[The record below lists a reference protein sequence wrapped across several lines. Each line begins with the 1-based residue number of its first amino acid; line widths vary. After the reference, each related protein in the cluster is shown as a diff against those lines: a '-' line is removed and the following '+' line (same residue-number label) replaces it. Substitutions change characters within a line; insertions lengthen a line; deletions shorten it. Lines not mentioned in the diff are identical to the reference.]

1 MSAIAQARPMP
12 VSTATLPR
20 AHRLQAWA
28 AVAMMIVVPVL
39 AIAGGQAGVLRLAY
53 PPLTVLIS
61 AFLYWRSKPLYV
73 GLVFWLWF
81 FTPFLARM
89 AEFQAG
95 YTPSDAVL
103 VSPYLAAGISVLIML
118 KEPRRLGERRAV
130 PYVCA
135 LVAVLYGAAIGFP
148 RYPLFDVLRASLNWV
163 VPIIF
168 AFFILQNRDLFPEFR
183 RVIGRSFLFGLLI
196 SGAYGIWQFF
206 NLPEW
211 DRVWMLNAQLNSFG
225 KPEDMS
231 VRVFSTMNAPA
242 IFAAVGACGLLLLFN
257 QTGKLRLLSSA
268 LAFLAV
274 VLTMSRA
281 SWVSLVAGF
290 LFLAMQIPM
299 RQIFRLVV
307 AMLACG
313 AFLLAF
319 AQIPA
324 IHDLVQKRID
334 TFADPSQDVS
344 FTARIQGHE
353 QALRDLAQ
361 EPFGEGIGS
370 TDAEHNTEGDDAIIG
385 PHDSTLLEFLYS
397 LGWIGSMIYAVGLL
411 VLIVQMRGAGRDP
424 FVVSCKA
431 IVFALFAQSLLN
443 SIMLGILG
451 FLVWTFASLTIAEKD
466 RLQTPETAGTLPA
479 TGPRIR
485 MAA

>member
-1 MSAIAQARPMP
+1 MSAVAQLHTMP
-12 VSTATLPR
+12 HPAPVLPR

-28 AVAMMIVVPVL
+28 AIAVLIIVPLL
-39 AIAGGQAGVLRLAY
+39 AIAGGQAGVLRITY
-53 PPLTVLIS
+53 PPLTVLVS

-81 FTPFLARM
+81 FTPFLGRM

-103 VSPYLAAGISVLIML
+103 VSPYLAAGISVLVMF
-118 KEPRRLGERRAV
+118 KEPGRLGERRAV
-130 PYVCA
+130 PHVCA
-135 LVAVLYGAAIGFP
+135 LVGVLYGAIIGFP

-168 AFFILQNRDLFPEFR
+168 GFFILQNRDMFPEFR
-183 RVIGRSFLFGLLI
+183 KVIGRSFLYGLLI

-274 VLTMSRA
+274 ILTMSRA

-290 LFLAMQIPM
+290 LFLTTQIPM
-299 RQIFRLVV
+299 RQIFRLLV
-307 AMLACG
+307 AILACG
-313 AFLLAF
+313 VFLLAF

-324 IHDLVQKRID
+324 VHDLVAQRFD
-334 TFADPSQDVS
+334 TFADPGQDVS
-344 FTARIQGHE
+344 FTARVQGHE
-353 QALRDLAQ
+353 QALRSLAQ

-397 LGWIGSMIYAVGLL
+397 LGWIGSLIYAVGLL
-411 VLIVQMRGAGRDP
+411 VLIVQLRGSGKDP
-424 FVVSCKA
+424 FALSCKA
-431 IVFALFAQSLLN
+431 IVFALLAQSLLN

-451 FLVWTFASLTIAEKD
+451 FLVWTFASLTILEKE
-466 RLQTPETAGTLPA
+466 RLQEATAVTAPA
-479 TGPRIR
+479 AQPVIS